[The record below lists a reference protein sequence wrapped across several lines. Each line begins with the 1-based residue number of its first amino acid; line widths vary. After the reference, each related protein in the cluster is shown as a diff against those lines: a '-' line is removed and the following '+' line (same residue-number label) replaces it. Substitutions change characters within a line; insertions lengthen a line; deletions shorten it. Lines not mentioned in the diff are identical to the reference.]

1 MKQINSKKMFL
12 IFSHQLT
19 DSQKQ
24 DACLNLNISEFIY
37 LPDNLQRKWS
47 DISPYEETLALF
59 LQDLLEWL
67 KLNAKKDDYVLV
79 QGDFGAVFLVVD
91 FCFKNELVPV
101 YSTTK
106 RQIVNEHII
115 GRDVQVSRMFSHVR
129 FRKYERWYRNDC

>member
-1 MKQINSKKMFL
+1 MKQINTKKMFL

-19 DSQKQ
+19 DLQKQ

-37 LPDNLQRKWS
+37 LPDNLQRKWL
-47 DISPYEETLALF
+47 DISPYEETLSLF
-59 LQDLLEWL
+59 LQDLLVWL
-67 KLNAKKDDYVLV
+67 KINAKKDDYVLV

-106 RQIVNEHII
+106 RQIVNEETEGENVNI
-115 GRDVQVSRMFSHVR
+115 SRVFSHVR
-129 FRKYERWYRNDC
+129 FRKYERWV

>member
-1 MKQINSKKMFL
+1 MKQINTKKMFL
-12 IFSHQLT
+12 IFSHKLT

-37 LPDNLQRKWS
+37 LPDNLQRKWL
-47 DISPYEETLALF
+47 DISPYEETLSLF
-59 LQDLLEWL
+59 LQDLLVWL
-67 KLNAKKDDYVLV
+67 KINAKKDDYVLV

-106 RQIVNEHII
+106 RQIVNEETEGENVNI
-115 GRDVQVSRMFSHVR
+115 SRVFSHVR
-129 FRKYERWYRNDC
+129 FRKYERWV

>member
-1 MKQINSKKMFL
+1 MKQINTKKMFL

-19 DSQKQ
+19 DLQKQ

-37 LPDNLQRKWS
+37 LPDNLQRKWL
-47 DISPYEETLALF
+47 DISPYEETLSLF
-59 LQDLLEWL
+59 LQDLLDWL
-67 KLNAKKDDYVLV
+67 KINAKKDDYVLV

-106 RQIVNEHII
+106 RQIVNEETEGENVNI
-115 GRDVQVSRMFSHVR
+115 SRVFSHVR
-129 FRKYERWYRNDC
+129 FRKYERWV